1 MIPLFKPYMPELKKI
16 EEILYS
22 GKLTSGFYR
31 NGFEHKLKDFFRT
44 DRYITANTFSNAIY
58 VTLTALGIGA
68 GDEIIASPMACLVS
82 TQPYLTM
89 GIKIIWADV
98 DPLTGTLDP
107 DNVRKKITPKTKAI
121 VHNHFCGYPGYLSE
135 INSIGYEKGI
145 FIINDCI
152 EAFGSESDDKLIGLD
167 GADASV
173 FSFGPVRIPNT
184 IDGGGV
190 IFKDHD
196 IYKKSILIRDCG
208 IDRTLFRDELGEI
221 NPECDINL
229 KGYSAMMNEV
239 NAYIGFCQ
247 MDVTN
252 KLLNAQ
258 RKNALIWDSFLLENA
273 IGIPIARKNTKP
285 NYWIYGMRVKNKRKT
300 IETFRDQGYYA
311 SGVHVNNNIYSV
323 FGDDSYLSG
332 VVEFNN
338 SFVAVPCGWWL
349 NSDG

>member
-1 MIPLFKPYMPELKKI
+1 
-16 EEILYS
+16 
-22 GKLTSGFYR
+22 
-31 NGFEHKLKDFFRT
+31 
-44 DRYITANTFSNAIY
+44 
-58 VTLTALGIGA
+58 
-68 GDEIIASPMACLVS
+68 
-82 TQPYLTM
+82 
-89 GIKIIWADV
+89 
-98 DPLTGTLDP
+98 
-107 DNVRKKITPKTKAI
+107 
-121 VHNHFCGYPGYLSE
+121 
-135 INSIGYEKGI
+135 
-145 FIINDCI
+145 

-229 KGYSAMMNEV
+229 KGHSAMMNEV

-285 NYWIYGMRVKNKRKT
+285 NYWIYGMRV
-300 IETFRDQGYYA
+300 
-311 SGVHVNNNIYSV
+311 
-323 FGDDSYLSG
+323 
-332 VVEFNN
+332 
-338 SFVAVPCGWWL
+338 
-349 NSDG
+349 